1 MARTRKDGMPVRPKR
16 KRVLTQFYLDK
27 KLEPGL
33 HWDSKQQGLALRV
46 RDSGHR
52 SWQVVYSFHGRV
64 RWYNLANAAAI
75 GLAQARELAQEK
87 MFEVAK
93 GKDPQAERRSLRSA
107 GSFEDL
113 AKCYLEHAKNKKKN
127 RSWRQAD
134 SLVQRHLSPAW
145 GKRPAAH
152 ISREDVEN
160 VLRSIKSPSVANAVL
175 AAASAIFSWAL
186 NQKVGGV
193 QVHPCKG
200 VERHETASRERVL
213 FESEVPRFWNAF
225 SKVAGPAGTALKL
238 ILLLGQ
244 RPGEISHMRAE
255 HIDGGWWTLP
265 GKPDPT
271 LGWPGTKNGESH
283 RVWLSEPVQALLAD
297 LPRTGFILA
306 DRNGRTNLRLPD
318 VMRAI
323 CNDLGITNRVTPH
336 DCRRSFATTVAA
348 LGFGR
353 AAVDRILNH
362 RDGGVV
368 SIYDRHG
375 YAEEDRRIM
384 EAVASHLIGLAT
396 C

>member
-1 MARTRKDGMPVRPKR
+1 MARTCKDGTPARPKR

-33 HWDSKQQGLALRV
+33 HWDSRQRGLALRI

-64 RWYNLANAAAI
+64 RWLHLAAADAI

-113 AKCYLEHAKNKKKN
+113 AARYLEHAKTKN
-127 RSWRQAD
+127 RSWRQAA
-134 SLVQRHLSPAW
+134 SLTERHLSPVW

-152 ISREDVEN
+152 INREDVEN
-160 VLRSIKSPSVANAVL
+160 VLRSITSKSVANAVL
-175 AAASAIFSWAL
+175 AAASAIFTWAL

-193 QVHPCKG
+193 TVHPCKG
-200 VERHETASRERVL
+200 VGRFDTNSRERVL
-213 FESEVPRFWNAF
+213 SASELPRFWNAF
-225 SKVAGPAGTALKL
+225 ERMAGTAGAAVQI
-238 ILLLGQ
+238 ILLTGA
-244 RPGEISHMRAE
+244 RPGEVSHMRAE
-255 HIDGGWWTLP
+255 HLRDGWWEMP
-265 GKPDPT
+265 GEPDPA

-283 RVWLSEPVQALLAD
+283 RVWLSAPARAVLAR
-297 LPRTGFILA
+297 LPGQGFIFA

-323 CNDLGITNRVTPH
+323 CNDLGITNRATPH

-362 RDGGVV
+362 RDGGVG
-368 SIYDRHG
+368 SIYDRYG
-375 YAEEDRRIM
+375 YAEEDKRIM
-384 EAVASHLIGLAT
+384 ETVAAHLIGLAT